1 GLALRVCGVCLR
13 AELLVSSLGSCDL
26 GRAYRSSGTV
36 ELAGQ
41 RPRRTLSDR
50 VELSPRHRVRL
61 PAQSFDDTL
70 RASAGSGRGRGGPLS
85 LDLAPR
91 SGVLAPAADPIGV
104 RLLSGVVQSLEGPR
118 PTGRHIASG
127 LSLES
132 LHVQRRFGRLTSG
145 PGRRER
151 SRLVDVRSS
160 LRGPLIVLV
169 EGHNTASL
177 LSPESALLGLFL
189 MCSHVPVP
197 YVLFECLGVY

>member
-85 LDLAPR
+85 IDLSPR
-91 SGVLAPAADPIGV
+91 SGVVAAAADPIGV
-104 RLLSGVVQSLEGPR
+104 PLLIGLVQSFGGTR
-118 PTGRHIASG
+118 TTGRLVAVIA
-127 LSLES
+127 
-132 LHVQRRFGRLTSG
+132 
-145 PGRRER
+145 
-151 SRLVDVRSS
+151 
-160 LRGPLIVLV
+160 
-169 EGHNTASL
+169 
-177 LSPESALLGLFL
+177 
-189 MCSHVPVP
+189 
-197 YVLFECLGVY
+197 